1 MTTTYEKERY
11 ERRSRTVTTVGVLCM
26 LVAAGFA
33 IWLIPQRYTATDDS
47 AESNYR
53 IEQTLKGAVGY
64 RDNSFY
70 ANGPAQTDTAYLA
83 SLTDSIAGTFRYTFQ
98 SANATNVSYT
108 YDVKSTVRGTYTLT
122 GKEDEAANVWLKQI
136 QLVSPKPKTAGAGN
150 ILISDSVTIPFEEY
164 KKMIDDYRSTLQV
177 PVNGEAIVTF
187 TVRARG
193 AIDGVA
199 FNDVRTSTITIPLTQ
214 QIYQLAIKYDKDDV
228 KQVLST
234 TVVSQHATMVQYGL
248 IATGVLAAVGLCL
261 VIVGQRRRI
270 FKTPYRAELDRIYRY
285 HDGIIIRAKEL
296 PDLSGKRLVPVK
308 SFDDMLNLEE
318 ELKVP
323 IVSCE
328 VNEEA
333 TRFMIIRDD
342 VVYQYL
348 LGKLTAS
355 DSVVLREIQE
365 AFSSSAHARS
375 GAGPQS
381 VKKPASHRKIQ

>member
-1 MTTTYEKERY
+1 
-11 ERRSRTVTTVGVLCM
+11 M
-26 LVAAGFA
+26 LVAAALA
-33 IWLIPQRYTATDDS
+33 IWLIPQRYTATADS

-53 IEQTLKGAVGY
+53 IEQALKGAVGY

-70 ANGPAQTDTAYLA
+70 DNGPALTDTAYLA
-83 SLTDSIAGTFRYTFQ
+83 SLTDTITGVYRYALQ
-98 SANATNVSYT
+98 SANATNISYT

-136 QLVSPKPKTAGAGN
+136 QLVSPKTKTVDSGN
-150 ILISDSVTIPFEEY
+150 ILITESVTIPFEDY

-193 AIDGVA
+193 TMGGVA
-199 FNDVRTSTITIPLTQ
+199 FSDVRTSTIAVPLTQ
-214 QIYQLAIKYDKDDV
+214 QIYQLAIKYDKEDV

-234 TVVSQHATMVQYGL
+234 EEVSQHAVAIQYGL
-248 IATGVLAAVGLCL
+248 FAVGVLAATGLGL

-296 PDLSGKRLVPVK
+296 PDLSGKRIVPVK
-308 SFDDMLNLEE
+308 GFDDMLNLEE

-348 LGKLTAS
+348 LGKLSAS
-355 DSVVLREIQE
+355 DSVVLREIQD
-365 AFSSSAHARS
+365 AFAGSAHARS
-375 GAGPQS
+375 GAGPPRA
-381 VKKPASHRKIQ
+381 KKPTSHRKIQ